1 MRVPGARPDIAIVG
15 AGPAGA
21 TLALAL
27 ARAGDDLEIVAIDPR
42 APGEA
47 GRADRSLAL
56 SHGAR
61 LIFERLGVWS
71 RVAGIEGAVT
81 PIVAIDVSQ
90 ARGFGAARLDA
101 REVGLPALGYV
112 VSYRALSAALDD
124 ALAATAVE
132 LCYGT
137 EVSRV
142 EGAADF
148 AALELAGPAAGSIEA
163 RLAVVADGV
172 GAAVTGVTRRR
183 RDYGQVAL
191 IATLALATPHR
202 GVAYERFTVDGPVAL
217 LPERD
222 HYALVW
228 TQSPAEAERSKA
240 LSESEFLDA
249 LARHFGP
256 RVDRFAGVGAR
267 RSFPLALDVAAATTS
282 RRVVVIGNAAQS
294 LHPIAGQGFNLG
306 LRDAWELARTIERTP
321 KSEMGGDAMLAA
333 YRRSRRVDRNAGILF
348 TDGLVRLFGSGVPLA
363 SAARG
368 AGLALLDL
376 VAPARR
382 MFTRAMLFGLH

>member
-1 MRVPGARPDIAIVG
+1 MRAPGARPDVAIVG
-15 AGPAGA
+15 AGPVGA

-27 ARAGDDLEIVAIDPR
+27 ARARSDLDIVAIDPR
-42 APGEA
+42 ASGEA

-71 RVAGIEGAVT
+71 RVSGVAGAVT

-90 ARGFGAARLDA
+90 AGGFGAVRLDA
-101 REVGLPALGYV
+101 NELGLPALGYV

-124 ALAATAVE
+124 ALAATDVG
-132 LCYGT
+132 LCFGT
-137 EVSRV
+137 EATRV
-142 EGAADF
+142 EGAADC
-148 AALELAGPAAGSIEA
+148 AKLELAGQAAGSIEA
-163 RLAVVADGV
+163 SLAVVADGA
-172 GAAVTGVTRRR
+172 GAAVSGIARKR

-191 IATLALATPHR
+191 TAPLALSAPHH
-202 GVAYERFTVDGPVAL
+202 GIAFERFTAEGPVAL
-217 LPERD
+217 LPEHD

-228 TQSPAEAERSKA
+228 TQSPSDAERSKA
-240 LSESEFLDA
+240 MSEAEFLDA
-249 LARHFGP
+249 LARYFGP

-267 RSFPLALDVAAATTS
+267 RSFPLALDVASATTA
-282 RRVVVIGNAAQS
+282 RRVAVIGNAAQS

-321 KSEMGGDAMLAA
+321 KSELGGDAMLAA
-333 YRRSRRVDRNAGILF
+333 HRRSRRVDRNAGILF
-348 TDGLVRLFGSGVPLA
+348 TDGLVRLFGNRAPLA

-368 AGLALLDL
+368 VGLAFLDL

-382 MFTRAMLFGLH
+382 MFTRAMLY